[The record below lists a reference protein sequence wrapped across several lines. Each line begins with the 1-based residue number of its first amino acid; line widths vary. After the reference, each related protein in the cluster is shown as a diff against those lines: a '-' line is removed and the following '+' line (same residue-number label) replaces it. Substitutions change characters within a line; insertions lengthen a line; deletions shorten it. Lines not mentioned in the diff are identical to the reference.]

1 MCFFQKIKNK
11 NNKKNKK
18 IQIFLRVLVKKT
30 KTTSLIHVMS
40 EQLGGGGPW
49 HTQHIFV
56 CFHTSDSLRSVCT
69 CKVRLAVPNIF
80 ILDMS
85 SLSGERE
92 RELGRSLAFLSL
104 LGMEDGREKVTPAK
118 HPPGFSHCWG
128 IWCVRIIGDPHSGL
142 EKLTETE
149 WCPLYLPE

>member
-1 MCFFQKIKNK
+1 MTYTAHFF
-11 NNKKNKK
+11 
-18 IQIFLRVLVKKT
+18 V
-30 KTTSLIHVMS
+30 S
-40 EQLGGGGPW
+40 
-49 HTQHIFV
+49 V

-104 LGMEDGREKVTPAK
+104 LGMEDGREKVTPALVTAG
-118 HPPGFSHCWG
+118 GFG
-128 IWCVRIIGDPHSGL
+128 VSG
-142 EKLTETE
+142 
-149 WCPLYLPE
+149 